1 MLRLKRNSKE
11 KSGAEAKPKRTRK
24 PSEQIVAVRTSN
36 KDEDLDA
43 LFVAL
48 LRRKCTRAA
57 ITGALTAAI
66 EAIPGLGR
74 ALGFIFGELL
84 DAQFLARVQREL
96 VEDTFELY
104 GLNLPGPLHNELVSR
119 VQTLGTSASIASD
132 VLIRGVLKRSVGRIS
147 GVVAKRF
154 LPVASIVSS
163 AVSNASVTYAIGK
176 RAQAVAK
183 WRDAPISDM
192 SDMVRVFSGV
202 DERRI
207 LSWSVEA
214 VKTSLGMIGETLK
227 RMVHWP
233 GSRKPRD
240 RNL

>member
-1 MLRLKRNSKE
+1 MFRLKRNADE
-11 KSGAEAKPKRTRK
+11 KPVAQAKPKRTRK
-24 PSEQIVAVRTSN
+24 ASEQIAAVRSSN
-36 KDEDLDA
+36 PYEDLDA
-43 LFVAL
+43 RFVAL

-74 ALGFIFGELL
+74 ALGFVFGELL

-104 GLNLPGPLHNELVSR
+104 GLDLPGPLHNELVSR

-132 VLIRGVLKRSVGRIS
+132 ALIRGVLKRTVGRIS
-147 GVVAKRF
+147 GAVAKRF
-154 LPVASIVSS
+154 LPVAAIVSS

-183 WRDAPISDM
+183 WREAPIRGMPDV
-192 SDMVRVFSGV
+192 VRAFSGV

-233 GSRKPRD
+233 GSRNPRD
-240 RNL
+240 K